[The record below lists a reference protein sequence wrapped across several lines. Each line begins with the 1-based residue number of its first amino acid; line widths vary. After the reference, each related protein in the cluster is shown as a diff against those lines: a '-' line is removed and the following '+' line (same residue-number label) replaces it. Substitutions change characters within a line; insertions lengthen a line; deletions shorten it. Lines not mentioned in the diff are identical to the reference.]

1 MPMRHRRLSAPVAAL
16 AAALAWPASP
26 VLGTEHTR
34 MEPVWIDTVAPDGA
48 AGHTI
53 PALLNL
59 PSAWMVGDA
68 AVLILSDGP
77 WPGLARERLVARLL
91 GEGAAVLEL
100 DVTAARGFGPENA
113 KVGPPATADE
123 LLPDVRGAV
132 ETLRRDA
139 GAGLVVALG
148 HGAGGDAAVL
158 EAEAERASQPGGAGG
173 IAAAASLGPGPAHF
187 ALGGAET
194 GRGWPFRAGLLCEML
209 ATEALPF
216 EPGAG
221 AECRRALV
229 GPGEAYARR
238 VGMP

>member
-1 MPMRHRRLSAPVAAL
+1 MPTRPRRSPAAPVAAL
-16 AAALAWPASP
+16 AAALAFSAAP
-26 VLGTEHTR
+26 VSATEHTR

-59 PSAWMVGDA
+59 PPSWMIGDA
-68 AVLILSDGP
+68 AVLVLSDGP

-100 DVTAARGFGPENA
+100 DVTAARGFSPENA
-113 KVGPPATADE
+113 RMGPPATAGE

-158 EAEAERASQPGGAGG
+158 EAEAERASQPGGGD

-187 ALGGAET
+187 ALGGAAP

-238 VGMP
+238 AGMP